1 VYDPEEL
8 KTRIV
13 SDPEVLTVG
22 DPVVVPEYFAV
33 AILSI
38 TTPLPPDWPVP

>member
-1 VYDPEEL
+1 MICSPTSISPHQVVYDPEEL

-22 DPVVVPEYFAV
+22 DPVVVP
-33 AILSI
+33 L
-38 TTPLPPDWPVP
+38 